1 MQVQFHTHIPNHC
14 SGPQVGRR
22 DDATS
27 VVGHAPPSLSLLL
40 PLRLVSFSSG
50 RGRGRMDR
58 SCSYSLLVR
67 LSLFEIVLLENNW
80 RVFCHNKSLI
90 RSLSHSYSF
99 AFSFLR
105 IGREGKTE
113 RKRKEDDMTRGAWHA
128 LLFSRNRKSHQRST
142 VAVCLNLKARQGQNK
157 PKGPRLGK
165 TDPTNHTIT

>member
-90 RSLSHSYSF
+90 RSLSHSHSF

-113 RKRKEDDMTRGAWHA
+113 RKRKEDDMTRGAWHE
-128 LLFSRNRKSHQRST
+128 LLFSTFPSPSVST
-142 VAVCLNLKARQGQNK
+142 SRQGQNGEFK
-157 PKGPRLGK
+157 PKGPKLGK